1 MQGHTV
7 KRQTDNSFFIYCK
20 HGNFCSMFYSNKF
33 VVQSSN
39 FYFSSIFRKLEQI
52 AIGCVKKP
60 QPLFIVLK
68 DHKSAKATTLTR
80 ELYENVVCQAALEQ
94 GYEIED
100 VAATEGTDFSCKSA
114 QLVITKFI
122 DCESKQELLSGLQHV
137 HNTDLHLKLT
147 DLDPNRGI
155 IILFI
160 LRLTGKVRRNK
171 NTFFQISIN
180 KCEANQLFPVLRFFY
195 SLKVCKTIENDL

>member
-1 MQGHTV
+1 MKMQ
-7 KRQTDNSFFIYCK
+7 
-20 HGNFCSMFYSNKF
+20 
-33 VVQSSN
+33 
-39 FYFSSIFRKLEQI
+39 L
-52 AIGCVKKP
+52 
-60 QPLFIVLK
+60 
-68 DHKSAKATTLTR
+68 
-80 ELYENVVCQAALEQ
+80 CQAALEQ
-94 GYEIED
+94 RYEIED

-160 LRLTGKVRRNK
+160 LRLTGKVRRSK

-180 KCEANQLFPVLRFFY
+180 K
-195 SLKVCKTIENDL
+195 